1 MSIFWINTILYA
13 VIIGAWQVYQEG
25 LLVLNEETVRFSSI
39 GFALLVWA
47 LFLLIVDMLLSK
59 EILKRLDMNAFSK
72 SERTEMEKPFSLRS
86 LIKEW
91 AP

>member
-1 MSIFWINTILYA
+1 MSIFWVNAILYA

-72 SERTEMEKPFSLRS
+72 SERTEMEKPFSLCS
-86 LIKEW
+86 LLKV
-91 AP
+91 